1 MEVKLAT
8 GESIVVL
15 QNSSLDFQV
24 VGLVSGTTYK
34 VTVRSQNKH
43 GKSDPV
49 YMLIETL
56 MEPIKQ
62 IAETKLKEEDSDD
75 NQILAII
82 IGIFVTVML
91 IAIMATLA
99 MITFRLRM
107 RLRSSNSSPIVN
119 TSLLQERRCPDLLP
133 KRGQNPRKASTN
145 QLSPS
150 SPYITYCRT
159 ISSDVE
165 VKPSKVLPLNHILNY
180 LGLHQ

>member
-8 GESIVVL
+8 GKSINIL
-15 QNSSLDFQV
+15 KNRSSHFQV

-34 VTVRSQNKH
+34 VTVISQNKH

-62 IAETKLKEEDSDD
+62 IAETKIKEEDSDD

-82 IGIFVTVML
+82 IGVFITIML
-91 IAIMATLA
+91 IVIMVTLA
-99 MITFRLRM
+99 MITIRLRL
-107 RLRSSNSSPIVN
+107 RLQRHTSSPIVN
-119 TSLLQERRCPDLLP
+119 TSLLQERRHPDILP
-133 KRGQNPRKASTN
+133 NRQGNTREGSGRQP
-145 QLSPS
+145 SPS

-165 VKPSKVLPLNHILNY
+165 VKFSKDLFHTNQIF
-180 LGLHQ
+180 